1 MCVHVEGV
9 VRFQARGVV
18 HRLAQKAT
26 CKRQKKRG
34 VVERYI
40 LLSSL
45 IARRVKYATS
55 TLEMP
60 VMELSRPKTS
70 AIIVSEEARSAG

>member
-1 MCVHVEGV
+1 
-9 VRFQARGVV
+9 
-18 HRLAQKAT
+18 
-26 CKRQKKRG
+26 

-60 VMELSRPKTS
+60 VMELSRKRAPLSYLRKLGEL
-70 AIIVSEEARSAG
+70 VSLLRGLFRDK